1 MFPGTDYIAIQQIF
15 TSCLLCKVWLIT
27 ETIYGIFF
35 SRNSQ
40 YSRSTCLSITVK
52 LLLGPKRKK
61 YFIVLRENKGVKEQ
75 RLLMCV
81 LWGKMYLTLKY
92 ILVIT
97 LLGQSLH
104 TETTYLHQSKKQTKY
119 QTTTT
124 KIKTKQ
130 KTKSLKRMKR
140 GAIHFVCLESQNASV
155 CKKK

>member
-1 MFPGTDYIAIQQIF
+1 
-15 TSCLLCKVWLIT
+15 
-27 ETIYGIFF
+27 
-35 SRNSQ
+35 
-40 YSRSTCLSITVK
+40 
-52 LLLGPKRKK
+52 
-61 YFIVLRENKGVKEQ
+61 
-75 RLLMCV
+75 MCV
-81 LWGKMYLTLKY
+81 LRGKMYPTLKY

-104 TETTYLHQSKKQTKY
+104 TETTYLHQSKKKTKQTKY
-119 QTTTT
+119 QTTTTTT